1 MAWPKALI
9 ACGAWVVAHALGGL
23 LFAAFAVLVPA
34 TEWWVI
40 IIHGLAA
47 GAIFGL
53 GQWLV
58 LRWFLPGIN
67 WWLPVTAAASPF
79 SWYVGIWMAT
89 ATLTFGGW
97 LGSAF
102 SAVAQQLVLWLYFY
116 GRKDEW
122 LAWVSTI
129 YLPGAV
135 LGGAIFYFSYLFS
148 ASMPG
153 HYTYPLLQSMLIGSV
168 GFAAVTGVAVAVL
181 VGLAGRRAAQ
191 KLSGAVVKTM
201 KIAASVTTTAPP

>member
-1 MAWPKALI
+1 MV
-9 ACGAWVVAHALGGL
+9 G
-23 LFAAFAVLVPA
+23 
-34 TEWWVI
+34 I

-58 LRWFLPGIN
+58 LRWFFHGIS

-89 ATLTFGGW
+89 ATLLFGGW
-97 LGSAF
+97 LGSGF
-102 SAVAQQLVLWLYFY
+102 SAIAQQLVLFLYLY
-116 GRKDEW
+116 KRKDEW

-129 YLPGAV
+129 WLPFAV
-135 LGGAIFYFSYLFS
+135 VGGAIFYFSYVVSALNPSSRFS
-148 ASMPG
+148 S
-153 HYTYPLLQSMLIGSV
+153 PLLPSIVIGSV